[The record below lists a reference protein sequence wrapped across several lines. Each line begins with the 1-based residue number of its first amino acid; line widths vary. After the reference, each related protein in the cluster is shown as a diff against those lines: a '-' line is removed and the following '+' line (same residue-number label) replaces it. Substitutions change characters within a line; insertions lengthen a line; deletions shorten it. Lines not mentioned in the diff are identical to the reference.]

1 METKKILIV
10 DDDID
15 VITVVKAIL
24 NNNGYEVISANDKI
38 EGIKKAW
45 AEKPDLAILD
55 VMMTTHFEGFEM
67 AKELSENPEFN
78 NMPVM
83 MLSSIDILT
92 TTKPSVQEM
101 AREFRQDPNYRE
113 LDVLLIKDVVT
124 GNAGVDYR
132 SEEGPSIWLKVD
144 GFLRKPVEAEKL
156 VAEIKNLLQKK
167 AHAISVN

>member
-24 NNNGYEVISANDKI
+24 NKEGYEVIHANDKI

-45 AEKPDLAILD
+45 AEKPDMAILD

-67 AKELSENPEFN
+67 AKELSENPEFSH
-78 NMPVM
+78 MPVM

-92 TTKPSVQEM
+92 TSKASVQEM

-113 LDVLLIKDVVT
+113 LDVLLIKDVVN
-124 GNAGVDYR
+124 GDAGIDYR
-132 SEEGPSIWLKVD
+132 SEEGPSIWLSVD
-144 GFLRKPVEAEKL
+144 GFLRKPVEADKLTQEVKHLIEKKSEK
-156 VAEIKNLLQKK
+156 VTA
-167 AHAISVN
+167 

>member
-24 NNNGYEVISANDKI
+24 NKEGYEVVSANDKI

-45 AEKPDLAILD
+45 SEKPDFAILD

-67 AKELSENPEFN
+67 AKELSENPEFS

-92 TTKPSVQEM
+92 TSKASVQEM
-101 AREFRQDPNYRE
+101 AREFRLDPNYRE
-113 LDVLLIKDVVT
+113 LDVLLIKDVVS
-124 GNAGVDYR
+124 GNAGIDYR
-132 SEEGPSIWLKVD
+132 NEDGSSIWLKVD
-144 GFLRKPVEAEKL
+144 GFLRKPVEADKL
-156 VAEIKNLLQKK
+156 TAEIRSLMEKKNQEL
-167 AHAISVN
+167 AAV

>member
-24 NNNGYEVISANDKI
+24 TNNGYEVVSANDKI

-45 AEKPDLAILD
+45 TEKPDLAILD

-67 AKELSENPEFN
+67 AKELSENPDFN
-78 NMPVM
+78 KMPVM

-113 LDVLLIKDVVT
+113 LDVLLIKDVVS
-124 GNAGVDYR
+124 GNAGVDYK
-132 SEEGPSIWLKVD
+132 SEEGPSVWLKVD
-144 GFLRKPVEAEKL
+144 GFLRKPVEADKL
-156 VAEIKNLLQKK
+156 LTEIKSLLDKK
-167 AHAISVN
+167 AKAIATH

>member
-15 VITVVKAIL
+15 VIAVVKAIL
-24 NNNGYEVISANDKI
+24 NKEGFEVVSANDKI

-45 AEKPDLAILD
+45 AEKPDMAILD

-92 TTKPSVQEM
+92 TSKPSVQEM
-101 AREFRQDPNYRE
+101 AREFRMDPNYRE
-113 LDVLLIKDVVT
+113 LDVLLIKDIVT
-124 GNAGVDYR
+124 GNAGIDYR
-132 SEEGPSIWLKVD
+132 TEEGPSEWLRVD

-156 VAEIKNLLQKK
+156 IKEVKTHLKMNIE
-167 AHAISVN
+167 AVTTA

>member
-24 NNNGYEVISANDKI
+24 NKEGYEVLSANDKI
-38 EGIKKAW
+38 EGFKKAW
-45 AEKPDLAILD
+45 SAKPDMAILD

-67 AKELSENPEFN
+67 AKELSENPEFK

-101 AREFRQDPNYRE
+101 AREFRMDPNYSE
-113 LDVLLIKDVVT
+113 LDVLLIKDVVS

-132 SEEGPSIWLKVD
+132 SEDSPSVWLKVD
-144 GFLRKPVEAEKL
+144 GFLRKPVEADKL
-156 VAEIKNLLQKK
+156 INEVKSLLKK
-167 AHAISVN
+167 HAAVKTA

>member
-24 NNNGYEVISANDKI
+24 NKEGFEVVTANDKI

-45 AEKPDLAILD
+45 AEKPDMAILD

-78 NMPVM
+78 AMPVM

-92 TTKPSVQEM
+92 TSKPSVQEM
-101 AREFRQDPNYRE
+101 AREFRMDPNYRE
-113 LDVLLIKDVVT
+113 LDVLLIKDIVT
-124 GNAGVDYR
+124 GNAGIDYR
-132 SEEGPSIWLKVD
+132 SEEGPSVWLKVD
-144 GFLRKPVEAEKL
+144 GFLKKPVEAEKL
-156 VAEIKNLLQKK
+156 IKEIKTHLKMQTEE
-167 AHAISVN
+167 ATA

>member
-24 NNNGYEVISANDKI
+24 NNNGYEVVTANDKI

-45 AEKPDLAILD
+45 TDRPDLAILD

-101 AREFRQDPNYRE
+101 AREFRQDPSYRE
-113 LDVLLIKDVVT
+113 LDVLLIKDIVS

-132 SEEGPSIWLKVD
+132 SEEGPSVWLRVD
-144 GFLRKPVEAEKL
+144 GFLRKPVEADKL
-156 VAEIKNLLQKK
+156 ISEIKHLLDKK
-167 AHAISVN
+167 AQSITA

>member
-15 VITVVKAIL
+15 VIAIVKAIL
-24 NNNGYEVISANDKI
+24 NKGGYEVISANDKI
-38 EGIKKAW
+38 EGFKKAW
-45 AEKPDLAILD
+45 AEKPDMAILD
-55 VMMTTHFEGFEM
+55 VMMTTHFEGFEL
-67 AKELSENPEFN
+67 AKELSENPEFK

-92 TTKPSVQEM
+92 TNKPSVQEM

-113 LDVLLIKDVVT
+113 LDVLLIKDVIT

-132 SEEGPSIWLKVD
+132 SEEGPSVWLQVD
-144 GFLRKPVEAEKL
+144 GFLRKPVESDKL
-156 VAEIKNLLQKK
+156 LNQVKQLIEKK
-167 AHAISVN
+167 AKTVA

>member
-1 METKKILIV
+1 METTKKILIV

-24 NNNGYEVISANDKI
+24 TKAGYEVISANDKI

-45 AEKPDLAILD
+45 AEKPDMAILD

-78 NMPVM
+78 HMPVM

-101 AREFRQDPNYRE
+101 AREFRQDPSYRE

-124 GNAGVDYR
+124 GNAGIDYR
-132 SEEGPSIWLKVD
+132 SEEGPSVWLKVD
-144 GFLRKPVEAEKL
+144 GFLRKPVEADKL
-156 VAEIKNLLQKK
+156 TGEISNLLAKKLAEIN
-167 AHAISVN
+167 A

>member
-24 NNNGYEVISANDKI
+24 TNNGYEVVSANDKI

-45 AEKPDLAILD
+45 TEKPDLAILD

-67 AKELSENPEFN
+67 AKELSENPDFN
-78 NMPVM
+78 KMPVM

-113 LDVLLIKDVVT
+113 LDVLLIKDVVS
-124 GNAGVDYR
+124 GNAGVDYK
-132 SEEGPSIWLKVD
+132 SEEGPSVWLKVD

-156 VAEIKNLLQKK
+156 LAEIQLLLDKK
-167 AHAISVN
+167 AKATTAH

>member
-1 METKKILIV
+1 METTKKILIV

-24 NNNGYEVISANDKI
+24 NKEGYEVISANDKI

-45 AEKPDLAILD
+45 SEKPDFAILD

-67 AKELSENPEFN
+67 AKELSENPEFKA
-78 NMPVM
+78 MPVM

-124 GNAGVDYR
+124 GNAGIDYH
-132 SEEGPSIWLKVD
+132 SEDGPSIFLKVD
-144 GFLRKPVEAEKL
+144 GFLRKPVEADKL
-156 VAEIKNLLQKK
+156 ISEVKHLMEKK
-167 AHAISVN
+167 AATVNA